1 MEHEFTPEQISQTVR
16 AARVLDP
23 GFTEER
29 LKWLIDGQKRLSD
42 SGFCEACWAVA
53 RFERER
59 GVNCADVLD
68 ACEKLLQEVAR
79 LEGEVANLKELQQ
92 TQQNVIR
99 ETEQRHRQLIE
110 ASGQARKDLAE
121 VKAEREEEERK
132 LATSQKKA
140 EKGKRRIDQEL
151 GEYRQRAEAEKKGI
165 DQEVEDYRQ
174 RANVV
179 KQEIDAAAELKSQV
193 GKYGFSLEEMLELSQ
208 EFAGH
213 QDARAKLAAALKK
226 YTSLTAYVT
235 ALKEWAQNRKRA
247 LEAEISGLESRRTQ
261 EEIQVASLEEIHRHL
276 EGVIVQLQSDVAA
289 EEELRRFYRRYQPV
303 SGLVEYLASWK
314 QVIFYRC
321 NNAISAMT
329 GLFDQSLVAH
339 FWSDKEAV
347 KCPHCGLSALSLD
360 ETPYHALNWQV
371 GALNNLQL
379 GE

>member
-1 MEHEFTPEQISQTVR
+1 MEHEFTPEQISQIVR

-29 LKWLIDGQKRLSD
+29 LKWLIDGQKRLAD

-99 ETEQRHRQLIE
+99 ETEHSLRQLIE
-110 ASGQARKDLAE
+110 ASGQARKELAE
-121 VKAEREEEERK
+121 VKAERERDERQ
-132 LATSQKKA
+132 LVALQKKA
-140 EKGKRRIDQEL
+140 EKEKSRIER
-151 GEYRQRAEAEKKGI
+151 EVEEHRQRAEAEKKGI

-179 KQEIDAAAELKSQV
+179 KQEIDAAAGLKSQV

-276 EGVIVQLQSDVAA
+276 EGVIAQYQSDVAA
-289 EEELRRFYRRYQPV
+289 EEELRRFYNRYHGYAV
-303 SGLVEYLASWK
+303 LLEYLASWEHP
-314 QVIFYRC
+314 IFYLC
-321 NNAISAMT
+321 NNPISQAT
-329 GLFDQSLVAH
+329 GVFDPSKVPH
-339 FWSDKEAV
+339 FWTDKPV
-347 KCPHCGLSALSLD
+347 VGCPHCGSTMVVYD
-360 ETPYHALNWQV
+360 ETPYHALNWKV
-371 GALNNLQL
+371 GALNKLQL

>member
-1 MEHEFTPEQISQTVR
+1 MEYELTSEQIMQIVR

-23 GFTEER
+23 GFAEER
-29 LKWLIDGQKRLSD
+29 LKWLIDGQERLAD
-42 SGFCEACWAVA
+42 AGFCEACWAVA
-53 RFERER
+53 RLERER
-59 GVNCADVLD
+59 GVSCADSLD
-68 ACEKLLQEVAR
+68 ACEQLLQEVAQ
-79 LEGEVANLKELQQ
+79 LQGEVANLKELQH

-99 ETEQRHRQLIE
+99 EREQGHRQLIE
-110 ASGQARKDLAE
+110 ATGQARKELAE
-121 VKAEREEEERK
+121 VQAEREKEERK
-132 LATSQKKA
+132 LASLLRKA
-140 EKGKRRIDQEL
+140 GKEKQRLAQE
-151 GEYRQRAEAEKKGI
+151 I
-165 DQEVEDYRQ
+165 EDYRQ
-174 RANVV
+174 NAAKEKEGIDRKVEDCRQKANVD

-289 EEELRRFYRRYQPV
+289 EEELRRFYRRYQAV

-360 ETPYHALNWQV
+360 ETPYHALGWQV